1 MEVERIAGA
10 AVERR
15 DHVRLPFIH
24 EADMA
29 EESSIQN
36 RVDGFRVVRPA
47 LGMAPDFRAFGRR
60 HGGPWSLANRCST
73 VSGIKIRRDGSSKD
87 EIMSENDLRRELDDL
102 TRRLEGA
109 REWPELRAIYL
120 DIAPLI
126 GRLGAVVREA
136 ERQVGTEGSNA
147 ARASLEEAK
156 ATARQV

>member
-1 MEVERIAGA
+1 
-10 AVERR
+10 
-15 DHVRLPFIH
+15 
-24 EADMA
+24 
-29 EESSIQN
+29 
-36 RVDGFRVVRPA
+36 
-47 LGMAPDFRAFGRR
+47 
-60 HGGPWSLANRCST
+60 
-73 VSGIKIRRDGSSKD
+73 
-87 EIMSENDLRRELDDL
+87 MSENDLRRELDDL

-156 ATARQV
+156 ATARQVGLDIRLSSPAALSFGLQRTLDAIRETLDRLNFPLASHGEDV